1 MAEEVYL
8 VSSTTGKRYRLDGCR
23 PSTTP
28 SNLPKYASSRK
39 FADKDLP
46 ALVDLRSMM
55 TAVEDQQD
63 TSACVGN
70 VLAGAYEFL
79 RKAEIGRD
87 IDVSRLFIYYNA
99 RLEDGMDEKNM
110 KDKGCTISS
119 AIKALK
125 KYGCCK
131 ETFYP
136 YNITKINQKPSAYCY
151 EEAKKYRIVD
161 GMTVAVKLNEMKS
174 CLAQKYPFA
183 FGIDLFDSF
192 SDAETNGGIVPMPQ
206 PDEAINDNHGTHA
219 MLAVGYSDRAK
230 CFIVRNSWGTEWVS
244 FLCRLPHVFF

>member
-63 TSACVGN
+63 TNAC
-70 VLAGAYEFL
+70 
-79 RKAEIGRD
+79 
-87 IDVSRLFIYYNA
+87 
-99 RLEDGMDEKNM
+99 
-110 KDKGCTISS
+110 
-119 AIKALK
+119 
-125 KYGCCK
+125 
-131 ETFYP
+131 
-136 YNITKINQKPSAYCY
+136 
-151 EEAKKYRIVD
+151 
-161 GMTVAVKLNEMKS
+161 
-174 CLAQKYPFA
+174 
-183 FGIDLFDSF
+183 
-192 SDAETNGGIVPMPQ
+192 DAETNGGIVPMPQ

-230 CFIVRNSWGTEWVS
+230 CFIVRNSWGTEW
-244 FLCRLPHVFF
+244 